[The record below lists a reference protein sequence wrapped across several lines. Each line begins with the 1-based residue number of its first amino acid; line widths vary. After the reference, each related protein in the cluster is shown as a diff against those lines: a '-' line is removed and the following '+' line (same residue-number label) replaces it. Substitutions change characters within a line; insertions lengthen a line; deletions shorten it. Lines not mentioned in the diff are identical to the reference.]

1 MSKNILYNLIF
12 RKGRDYTMN
21 LKIENELGSI
31 ELQEDI
37 LKTLAGVA
45 TTECYGVVGMASQ
58 HIFRDGLA
66 EMLGQENYH
75 RGIVMHV
82 VEGVV
87 HLDLYVVISYGVRM
101 SEVVREI
108 QKKVKY
114 DLEASLKIEVGS
126 VNVYIQDVQK

>member
-1 MSKNILYNLIF
+1 
-12 RKGRDYTMN
+12 MN
-21 LKIENELGSI
+21 LKIENNLGSI

-58 HIFRDGLA
+58 DVFRDGIA
-66 EMLGQENYH
+66 ELLKQDTYH
-75 RGIVMHV
+75 RGIVLR
-82 VEGVV
+82 VEQGIV
-87 HLDLYVVISYGVRM
+87 HLDLYVIISFGIRM
-101 SEVVREI
+101 SEIVREI

-114 DLEASLKIEVGS
+114 DLEASLGIKVGS